1 MSTALRSWLRWRL
14 KAAVVAPRQGGR
26 WLLRIGRSDRASRMC
41 TRVGSAS
48 RAAITPGSLTSMH
61 VTNLYVTNQPGAVES
76 RRRREP
82 GPNLIDLDSGVGAL
96 APGGPA

>member
-1 MSTALRSWLRWRL
+1 
-14 KAAVVAPRQGGR
+14 
-26 WLLRIGRSDRASRMC
+26 
-41 TRVGSAS
+41 
-48 RAAITPGSLTSMH
+48 MH

-96 APGGPA
+96 APGGPARADVEDEVLGDLPLVDDLADPDPDLVGVLQPPGVHRFS